1 VSEDGCS
8 YRVVVLVVRSRL
20 CHEGVVV
27 VVVVVVVNGGGVMV
41 VRLCDSV
48 SGSVFE

>member
-27 VVVVVVVNGGGVMV
+27 VVVNGGGVMV